1 MDYKKFQQL
10 VREKEKPNV
19 DFKIECHAFISKN
32 ETPKA
37 ELAKDICAMAN
48 NGNIASYIIIGISD
62 DGEKFKSVENDKLTD
77 ENIQNFCKLAIYPHP
92 KVKVYKQNWGDQSLP
107 TQKDKE
113 FVILQIGPHAQKA
126 FRLAKDFIDYKENLC
141 YRRNNVWIRRGS
153 TSDLATPEEIA
164 QMVNGQPFESSISE
178 TQLQEARQKF
188 SQESQNGRQSLVRTV
203 TVVNFLKKGYS
214 AISADEQI
222 KFYDDE
228 RSKPTPYSQ
237 YLNLSNHPGSSYF
250 YSLFWKKIDRTL
262 NLIYFV
268 GCRAKL
274 SKADIDDGVK
284 WRGIFPQEPVKW
296 EYINLLFPQL
306 DRQNINAV
314 RRIWWLSVLETVPVN
329 RITSA
334 IPTCKPSSI
343 ALHFYMTAFNKW
355 SIRKGRNLID
365 SSSELIIIQDIKS
378 VDEYNAKFELS
389 FEKLGEI
396 ETIIKNE

>member
-1 MDYKKFQQL
+1 MEYKKFQQL

-19 DFKIECHAFISKN
+19 DFKIECHAFISN
-32 ETPKA
+32 TETPKA

-48 NGNIASYIIIGISD
+48 NGNIVSYLIIGVSD
-62 DGEKFKSVENDKLTD
+62 DGETFKSVENIKLTD
-77 ENIQNFCKLAIYPHP
+77 ENIQSFCKLSIYPPP
-92 KVKVYKQNWGDQSLP
+92 KIKVYKQNWGDQALP

-113 FVILQIGPHAQKA
+113 FVIIQIGPHAQKA
-126 FRLAKDFIDYKENLC
+126 FRLAKDFIAYKENLC
-141 YRRNNVWIRRGS
+141 YRRNYVWIRRGS

-164 QMVNGQPFESSISE
+164 RMVNGQPFESSISE
-178 TQLQEARQKF
+178 TQIQEARQKF
-188 SQESQNGRQSLVRTV
+188 SQESQNDRQSLVRTV
-203 TVVNFLKKGYS
+203 MVANLAKKGYS

-222 KFYDDE
+222 NLYENE
-228 RSKPTPYSQ
+228 RSKQTPYSQ

-274 SKADIDDGVK
+274 SKADIDDSVK
-284 WRGIFPQEPVKW
+284 WRGIFPREPVKW

-306 DRQNINAV
+306 KRQDINAV

-329 RITSA
+329 RITSV
-334 IPTCKPSSI
+334 IPTCKPSSL

-355 SIRKGRNLID
+355 SAHKGQNLLD
-365 SSSELIIIQDIKS
+365 SSSEFIVIQDIKS
-378 VDEYNAKFELS
+378 INEFNAKFELA
-389 FEKLGEI
+389 FEKLDEI